1 MDGQRFNIGDTEI
14 PFCIQSCSKALNYA
28 ISIADLGPKKV
39 HQHLGKEPSGIGFK
53 QIQVVELFLF
63 TFTVATSQQLTRQY
77 TQFHFISGKSLYI

>member
-39 HQHLGKEPSGIGFK
+39 HQHLGKEPSGIGFN
-53 QIQVVELFLF
+53 QIQVSVKGAPGRS
-63 TFTVATSQQLTRQY
+63 T
-77 TQFHFISGKSLYI
+77 